1 MFMKYFVFE
10 QFFSSDV
17 AEACG
22 IDNVPDV
29 YRNQLIRSNIIL
41 LVDNVLDPIREHVGS
56 PVVITSGF
64 RCPALNE
71 LVGGKGSSQHLTG
84 QAADFTV
91 LGMMVREYKEL
102 AYWCANNLD
111 FDQLIVYP
119 GRKFIHVSYVSPEL
133 NRHEVLF
140 T

>member
-1 MFMKYFVFE
+1 MKYFVFE
-10 QFFSSDV
+10 QFFYSDV
-17 AEACG
+17 ADACG

-29 YRNQLIRSNIIL
+29 GQNQLIRGNIIL
-41 LVDNVLDPIREHVGS
+41 LVDNVLDPIREHVEL
-56 PVVITSGF
+56 PIIITSGY

-71 LVGGKGSSQHLTG
+71 LVGGEGSSQHLTG

-91 LGMMVREYKEL
+91 LGMTMREYKEL
-102 AYWCANNLD
+102 AYWCADNLD

-119 GRKFIHVSYVSPEL
+119 ARKFIHVSYESPEL

>member
-1 MFMKYFVFE
+1 MIMKYFVFE
-10 QFFSSDV
+10 QFFRSDV

-22 IDNVPDV
+22 IDNIPDV
-29 YRNQLIRSNIIL
+29 RRSQLIRGNIIL
-41 LVDNVLDPIREHVGS
+41 LVDHVLDPIREHVGL
-56 PVVITSGF
+56 PVIITSGF

-84 QAADFTV
+84 QAADFTI

-102 AYWCANNLD
+102 AYWCADNLD

-119 GRKFIHVSYVSPEL
+119 GRKFIHVSYESPEL

>member
-1 MFMKYFVFE
+1 MKHFNFNEFFNSDAADATGINNQPDPAQVQFVR
-10 QFFSSDV
+10 
-17 AEACG
+17 G
-22 IDNVPDV
+22 
-29 YRNQLIRSNIIL
+29 NIML
-41 LVDNVLDPIREHVGS
+41 LVDHVLDPIREHVGL
-56 PVVITSGF
+56 PVIITSGF

-71 LVGGKGSSQHLTG
+71 LVGGEGFSQHLTG

-91 LGMMVREYKEL
+91 LGMTVREYKEL
-102 AYWCANNLD
+102 AFWCANNLD

-119 GRKFIHVSYVSPEL
+119 GHKFIHVSYESPGL

>member
-1 MFMKYFVFE
+1 MFMKYFNFE
-10 QFFSSDV
+10 QFFRSDV

-29 YRNQLIRSNIIL
+29 RRNQLIRGNIIL
-41 LVDNVLDPIREHVGS
+41 LVDNVLDLIREHVEL
-56 PVVITSGF
+56 PVIITSGF

-71 LVGGKGSSQHLTG
+71 LVGGKGVSQHLIG

-91 LGMMVREYKEL
+91 LGMTAREYKEL
-102 AYWCANNLD
+102 AFWCADNLD

-119 GRKFIHVSYVSPEL
+119 RLRFIHVSYVSPES

>member
-10 QFFSSDV
+10 QFFHSDV

-22 IDNVPDV
+22 IDNIPDV
-29 YRNQLIRSNIIL
+29 RRNQLIRSNIIL
-41 LVDNVLDPIREHVGS
+41 LVDNVLDPIREHLGL
-56 PVVITSGF
+56 PVVINSGF

-91 LGMMVREYKEL
+91 LGMTVREYKEL
-102 AYWCANNLD
+102 AFWCADNLD

-119 GRKFIHVSYVSPEL
+119 GRKFIHISYESPEL

>member
-10 QFFSSDV
+10 QFFQSDV
-17 AEACG
+17 ADACG
-22 IDNVPDV
+22 IDNIPDV
-29 YRNQLIRSNIIL
+29 RQNQLIRGNIIL
-41 LVDNVLDPIREHVGS
+41 LVDNVLDPIREHVGL
-56 PVVITSGF
+56 PVIITSGF

-71 LVGGKGSSQHLTG
+71 LVGGKGSSQHLIG

-102 AYWCANNLD
+102 AYWCADNLD
-111 FDQLIVYP
+111 FDQLIVYS
-119 GRKFIHVSYVSPEL
+119 GRKFIHVSYESSEL

>member
-1 MFMKYFVFE
+1 MRYFVFE
-10 QFFSSDV
+10 QFFRSDV

-29 YRNQLIRSNIIL
+29 RRNQLIRGNIIL
-41 LVDNVLDPIREHVGS
+41 LVDNVLDPIREHVGL

-84 QAADFTV
+84 QAADFTIDSFCA
-91 LGMMVREYKEL
+91 RDYKIL
-102 AYWCANNLD
+102 ACWCAENLD
-111 FDQLIVYP
+111 FDQLIVHSM
-119 GRKFIHVSYVSPEL
+119 RKFIHISYVFPKD

-140 T
+140 R

>member
-10 QFFSSDV
+10 QFFRSDV
-17 AEACG
+17 AVACG

-29 YRNQLIRSNIIL
+29 RRNQLIRGNIML
-41 LVDNVLDPIREHVGS
+41 LVDNVLDPIREHVGL
-56 PVVITSGF
+56 PVIITSGF

-91 LGMMVREYKEL
+91 LGMTVREYKEL
-102 AYWCANNLD
+102 AYWCADNLE

-119 GRKFIHVSYVSPEL
+119 GRKFIHVSYESPEL
-133 NRHEVLF
+133 NRCEVLF

>member
-1 MFMKYFVFE
+1 MFMKYFTFNE
-10 QFFSSDV
+10 FFSSEV
-17 AEACG
+17 AAACG
-22 IDNVPDV
+22 IVNYPSPDLEQ
-29 YRNQLIRSNIIL
+29 YIRLNIIN
-41 LVDNVLDPIREHVGS
+41 LVDHVLDPIREHVGL
-56 PVVITSGF
+56 PVIITSGF

-91 LGMMVREYKEL
+91 LGMTVREYKEL
-102 AYWCANNLD
+102 AYWCADNLD
-111 FDQLIVYP
+111 LDQLIVYP
-119 GRKFIHVSYVSPEL
+119 GRKFIHVSYESPEL

>member
-10 QFFSSDV
+10 QFFRSDV
-17 AEACG
+17 ADACG
-22 IDNVPDV
+22 IDNVPNV
-29 YRNQLIRSNIIL
+29 RRNQLVRGNIIL
-41 LVDNVLDPIREHVGS
+41 LVDNVLDPIREHVGL
-56 PVVITSGF
+56 PVIITSGF

-91 LGMMVREYKEL
+91 LGMTVREYKEL
-102 AYWCANNLD
+102 AYWCADNLE

-119 GRKFIHVSYVSPEL
+119 GRKFIHVSYESPEL
-133 NRHEVLF
+133 NRCEVLF